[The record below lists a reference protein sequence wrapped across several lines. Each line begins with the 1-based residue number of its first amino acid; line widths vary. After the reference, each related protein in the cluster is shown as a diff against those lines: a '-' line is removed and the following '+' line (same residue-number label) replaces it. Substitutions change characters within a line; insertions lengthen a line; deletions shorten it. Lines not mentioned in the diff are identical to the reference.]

1 MATRLSRRGAS
12 APADRDSARDRLLD
26 AAERCLEHQ
35 DLAGTTM
42 EDIAR
47 QAGVSRATV
56 YRYFS
61 SREAVVSGVIIRA
74 TERYLRRITPR
85 ITVHDD
91 LGTALVDFVDTT
103 VRAARRE
110 SIIGIL
116 FGSDHELAVVG
127 LGRNT
132 STSLFELVT
141 EFLRP
146 VFVAYWT
153 DVEPGV
159 SVDDASEWIVRTIL
173 SLLTGRG
180 PRQRSRD
187 GLHTYLERFLIP
199 TIVARDRNPFDATE

>member
-1 MATRLSRRGAS
+1 MATRLSRWGAS
-12 APADRDSARDRLLD
+12 APADRDSARDQLLD
-26 AAERCLEHQ
+26 AAERCLEQ
-35 DLAGTTM
+35 QGLSGTTM
-42 EDIAR
+42 EDIGR
-47 QAGVSRATV
+47 RAGVSRATV

-85 ITVHDD
+85 IANHDD
-91 LGTALVDFVDTT
+91 LGSALVDFVDVT

-110 SIIGIL
+110 SIIGLL

-127 LGRNT
+127 LGEGI

-141 EFLRP
+141 QFLRP
-146 VFVAYWT
+146 VFVAHWP

-173 SLLTGRG
+173 SLLTVRG
-180 PRQRSRD
+180 PRERSRE
-187 GLHTYLERFLIP
+187 GLQTYLERFLIP
-199 TIVARDRNPFDATE
+199 TIVKHSRKFLDATE